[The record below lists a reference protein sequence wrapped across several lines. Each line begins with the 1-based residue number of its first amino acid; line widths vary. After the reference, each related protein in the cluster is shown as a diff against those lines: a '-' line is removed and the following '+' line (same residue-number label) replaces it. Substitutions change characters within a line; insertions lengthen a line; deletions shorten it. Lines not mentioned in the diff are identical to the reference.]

1 MKSVVVTG
9 VSTGI
14 GRGILKVL
22 TQQGIHV
29 FGSVRQRQDAERLTA
44 EFGNLF
50 TPLVFDVTDEKAVQ
64 TAAQLVRERMG
75 GTTLFG
81 LVNNA
86 GIGIG
91 GPLMHQPI
99 KDFRQL
105 LEVNL
110 VGALIVSQAFIPLLG
125 ADKSLKGEPG
135 RIVNISSTG
144 GKIGGPFLGGY
155 AASKHGLEGMS
166 ESLRRELMLYGIDVI
181 IVGPGAV
188 ATPIWDKAES
198 QVVSVFANTDYAP
211 IAAQF
216 TRYFINQGRK
226 GFPPEKIGEVV
237 YTALTVSHP
246 RVRYPVVPGFVM
258 NWLMPTLL
266 PKRMIDRLI
275 ANRLGLK
282 RK

>member
-14 GRGILKVL
+14 GWGILKVL
-22 TQQGIHV
+22 TQHGIHV
-29 FGSVRQRQDAERLTA
+29 FGSVRKREDAERLTA
-44 EFGNLF
+44 EFGELY
-50 TPLVFDVTDEKAVQ
+50 TPLVFDVTNEQAVK
-64 TAAQLVRERMG
+64 TAAELVRERMG
-75 GTTLFG
+75 GITLLG

-99 KDFRQL
+99 SDFRKV

-125 ADKSLKGEPG
+125 ADKSLRGEPG
-135 RIVNISSTG
+135 RIVNISSVG
-144 GKIGGPFLGGY
+144 GKVGGPFLGAY

-198 QVVSVFANTDYAP
+198 QDVSQIANTDYAP
-211 IAAQF
+211 FAQRFMRGFIAG
-216 TRYFINQGRK
+216 GRK

-237 YTALTVSHP
+237 YKALTTAKP

-258 NWLMPTLL
+258 NWLLPTLL
-266 PKRMIDRLI
+266 PKRMIDNVI
-275 ANRLGLK
+275 ANQLGMK